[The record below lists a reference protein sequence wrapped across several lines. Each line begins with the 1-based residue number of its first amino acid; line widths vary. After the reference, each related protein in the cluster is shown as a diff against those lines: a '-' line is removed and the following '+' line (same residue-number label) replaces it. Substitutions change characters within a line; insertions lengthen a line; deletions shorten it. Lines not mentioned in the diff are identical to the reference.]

1 MKIYDKV
8 EKLEKL
14 EKRQLKYQEYQR
26 YARQLILGEIGR
38 AGQGICDFFYI
49 LNLAILADF
58 FFISAYKLAY
68 STATSLV
75 FFNFLNRCTGG
86 FKLSFCGSLG
96 ISRFPKQIP
105 NSNMFYYR
113 RYIEHNVLM

>member
-38 AGQGICDFFYI
+38 TGQGICDFFI
-49 LNLAILADF
+49 KF
-58 FFISAYKLAY
+58 KISYFG
-68 STATSLV
+68 AT
-75 FFNFLNRCTGG
+75 FD
-86 FKLSFCGSLG
+86 
-96 ISRFPKQIP
+96 
-105 NSNMFYYR
+105 
-113 RYIEHNVLM
+113 EHLFQLID

>member
-38 AGQGICDFFYI
+38 TGQGICDF
-49 LNLAILADF
+49 L
-58 FFISAYKLAY
+58 
-68 STATSLV
+68 
-75 FFNFLNRCTGG
+75 
-86 FKLSFCGSLG
+86 
-96 ISRFPKQIP
+96 
-105 NSNMFYYR
+105 
-113 RYIEHNVLM
+113 

>member
-38 AGQGICDFFYI
+38 TGQGIRDF
-49 LNLAILADF
+49 L
-58 FFISAYKLAY
+58 
-68 STATSLV
+68 
-75 FFNFLNRCTGG
+75 
-86 FKLSFCGSLG
+86 
-96 ISRFPKQIP
+96 
-105 NSNMFYYR
+105 
-113 RYIEHNVLM
+113 